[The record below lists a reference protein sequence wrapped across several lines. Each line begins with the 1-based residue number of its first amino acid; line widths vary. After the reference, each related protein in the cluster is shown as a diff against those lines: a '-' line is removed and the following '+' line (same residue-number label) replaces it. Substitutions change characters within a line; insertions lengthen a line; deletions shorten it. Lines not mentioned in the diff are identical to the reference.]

1 MTAITPLPSGSPA
14 RLRSG
19 PTTPDPPPRLRRR
32 LAESNSRMFRASPL
46 NYLVLL
52 ITFVLSTFPLY
63 WMLVLASRTN
73 DEVIALPPPLTP
85 GGHLAGNVRKL
96 FENQDVL
103 FAKALINSFIVA
115 GTITLGVV
123 TFSAL
128 AGFAF
133 AKLRFRGSNLLLGI
147 VVLTMMVPIQLGTIP
162 LYMMMSW
169 LGLQGTLPTVIL
181 PFLANGFGVFMMR
194 QYAGQAVPDE
204 LIEAAR
210 VDGASTLR
218 IFFSV
223 VLPALRPAA
232 AILGLFTFMQ
242 YWNDFLWPYVAL
254 NPEHPTVQVA
264 LSRLSSGY
272 YTDQALV
279 MAGTLMA
286 TLPLI
291 VVVVL
296 FGRQLISGIMDGAV
310 KA

>member
-1 MTAITPLPSGSPA
+1 MTTLELTTPQSL
-14 RLRSG
+14 
-19 PTTPDPPPRLRRR
+19 PDPPPRLSRK
-32 LAESNSRMFRASPL
+32 LVESNNRMFRASPL
-46 NYLVLL
+46 NYLVLV
-52 ITFVLSTFPLY
+52 ITFVLSAFPLY

-73 DEVIALPPPLTP
+73 DEIVQLPPPMVP
-85 GGHLAGNVRKL
+85 GGHLAGNVSSL
-96 FENQDVL
+96 FDKADVL
-103 FAKALINSFIVA
+103 FARALINSFIVA
-115 GTITLGVV
+115 GTITVSVV
-123 TFSAL
+123 IFSAL

-133 AKLRFRGSNLLLGI
+133 SKLKFRGSNLLLGI
-147 VVLTMMVPIQLGTIP
+147 VVLTMMVPVQLGTIP

-169 LGLQGTLPTVIL
+169 LGLTGTLPTVIL
-181 PFLANGFGVFMMR
+181 PFLVSGFGVFMMR
-194 QYAGQAVPDE
+194 QYATQAVPDE

-218 IFFSV
+218 IFFSI

-254 NPEHPTVQVA
+254 DPEHPTVQVA

-272 YTDQALV
+272 YQDQALV

-286 TLPLI
+286 TLPLL
-291 VVVVL
+291 VVVVI

>member
-1 MTAITPLPSGSPA
+1 MTTLDLATPQSL
-14 RLRSG
+14 
-19 PTTPDPPPRLRRR
+19 PDPQPKFRRR
-32 LAESNSRMFRASPL
+32 LLESNNRMFRASPL
-46 NYLVLL
+46 NYVVLV
-52 ITFVLSTFPLY
+52 ITFILSAFPLY
-63 WMLVLASRTN
+63 WMVVLASRTN
-73 DEVIALPPPLTP
+73 DEVVQLPPPLVP
-85 GGHLAGNVRKL
+85 GGNLGNNVEKL
-96 FENQDVL
+96 FAAQDVL
-103 FAKALINSFIVA
+103 FAKALMNSVIVS
-115 GTITLGVV
+115 GTITVSVV
-123 TFSAL
+123 IFSAL

-133 AKLRFRGSNLLLGI
+133 SKLKFRGSNLLLGV

-162 LYMMMSW
+162 LYMMMNW
-169 LGLQGTLPTVIL
+169 LGIQGTLPTVIL
-181 PFLANGFGVFMMR
+181 PFLVSGFGVFMMR
-194 QYAGQAVPDE
+194 QYASQAVPDE

-254 NPEHPTVQVA
+254 DPEHPTVQVA
-264 LSRLSSGY
+264 LSRLSSGTNY
-272 YTDQALV
+272 YQDQALV
-279 MAGTLMA
+279 MAGTLVA

-291 VVVVL
+291 VVVVV

>member
-1 MTAITPLPSGSPA
+1 MTAITPLPAGSKAPG
-14 RLRSG
+14 STTG
-19 PTTPDPPPRLRRR
+19 TTPDPAPRLSRR

-46 NYLVLL
+46 NYVVLI
-52 ITFVLSTFPLY
+52 ITFVLSAFPLY
-63 WMLVLASRTN
+63 WMLVLGSRTN
-73 DEVIALPPPLTP
+73 DQVISLPPPLTP
-85 GGHLAGNVRKL
+85 GGHLFGNIHKL
-96 FENQDVL
+96 FANQDVL

-115 GTITLGVV
+115 ATITVFVV
-123 TFSAL
+123 LFSSL

-133 AKLRFRGSNLLLGI
+133 AKLKFRGNNLLLGF

-181 PFLANGFGVFMMR
+181 PYLASGFGVFMMR

-218 IFFSV
+218 IYFSV

-254 NPEHPTVQVA
+254 DPDHPTVQVA

-291 VVVVL
+291 VVVL
-296 FGRQLISGIMDGAV
+296 FFGRQLISGIMDGAV

>member
-1 MTAITPLPSGSPA
+1 MTTLDSAYNATPQSLPEK
-14 RLRSG
+14 
-19 PTTPDPPPRLRRR
+19 PPRMSRR
-32 LAESNSRMFRASPL
+32 LVESNNRMFRASPL
-46 NYLVLL
+46 NYVVLV

-73 DEVIALPPPLTP
+73 DEVVSLPPPMTP
-85 GGHLAGNVRKL
+85 GGNLGRNVSAL
-96 FENQDVL
+96 FDAPDVL
-103 FAKALINSFIVA
+103 FAKALMNSFIVA
-115 GTITLGVV
+115 GTITVSVV
-123 TFSAL
+123 IFSAL

-133 AKLRFRGSNLLLGI
+133 AKLKFRGSGLLLGL

-162 LYMMMSW
+162 LYMMMDW

-181 PFLANGFGVFMMR
+181 PFLVSGFGVFMMR
-194 QYAGQAVPDE
+194 QYAAQAVPDE

-210 VDGASTLR
+210 VDGASSLR
-218 IFFSV
+218 IFWSV

-254 NPEHPTVQVA
+254 DPDHPTVQVA
-264 LSRLSSGY
+264 LSRLASGSGY
-272 YTDQALV
+272 GQDQALV

-286 TLPLI
+286 TLPLLL
-291 VVVVL
+291 VVVV

-310 KA
+310 KS

>member
-1 MTAITPLPSGSPA
+1 MSTIDLVTPETASG
-14 RLRSG
+14 
-19 PTTPDPPPRLRRR
+19 PPPRLRRK
-32 LAESNSRMFRASPL
+32 LVESNNRMFRASPL
-46 NYLVLL
+46 NYIVLV
-52 ITFVLSTFPLY
+52 ITFFLSAFPLY

-73 DEVIALPPPLTP
+73 DEIVQLPPPLVP
-85 GGHLAGNVRKL
+85 GGQLSNNVETL
-96 FENQDVL
+96 FANQDVL
-103 FAKALINSFIVA
+103 FAKALMNTFIVA
-115 GTITLGVV
+115 GTITVSVV
-123 TFSAL
+123 IFSAL

-133 AKLRFRGSNLLLGI
+133 AKLKFRGSAVLLG
-147 VVLTMMVPIQLGTIP
+147 VVLLTMMVPVQLGVIP
-162 LYMMMSW
+162 LYMVMSW
-169 LGLQGTLPTVIL
+169 LGLTGTLPTVIL
-181 PFLANGFGVFMMR
+181 PFLVSGFGVFMMR
-194 QYAGQAVPDE
+194 QYASQSVPDE

-218 IFFSV
+218 IFWSV

-254 NPEHPTVQVA
+254 DPEHPTVQVA

-272 YTDQALV
+272 YQDQGLV
-279 MAGTLMA
+279 MAGTLTA

-291 VVVVL
+291 VVVVI

>member
-1 MTAITPLPSGSPA
+1 MSTLDSLGKAKLGPLPGPA
-14 RLRSG
+14 
-19 PTTPDPPPRLRRR
+19 PRLSRR
-32 LAESNSRMFRASPL
+32 LAESNNRMFRASPL
-46 NYLVLL
+46 NYVVLV
-52 ITFVLSTFPLY
+52 ITFILSAFPLY

-73 DEVIALPPPLTP
+73 DEIVQLPPPLIP
-85 GGHLAGNVRKL
+85 GGELAGNVQKL
-96 FENQDVL
+96 FDNQDVL

-115 GTITLGVV
+115 GTITVSVV
-123 TFSAL
+123 VFSAL

-133 AKLRFRGSNLLLGI
+133 AKLKFRGSTMLLGL
-147 VVLTMMVPIQLGTIP
+147 VLLTMMVPIQLGAIP
-162 LYMMMSW
+162 LYMMMDW
-169 LGLQGTLPTVIL
+169 LGIQGTLPTVIL
-181 PFLANGFGVFMMR
+181 PFLVSGFGVFMMR
-194 QYAGQAVPDE
+194 QYAIQAVPDE

-210 VDGASTLR
+210 VDGASSLR

-242 YWNDFLWPYVAL
+242 YWNDFLWPYVSL
-254 NPEHPTVQVA
+254 DPEHPTVQVA
-264 LSRLSSGY
+264 LSRLSTGY
-272 YTDQALV
+272 YQDQALV

-291 VVVVL
+291 AVVVI

>member
-1 MTAITPLPSGSPA
+1 MTTIDSAPSATPQSL
-14 RLRSG
+14 
-19 PTTPDPPPRLRRR
+19 PDPPPKLSRR
-32 LAESNSRMFRASPL
+32 LLESNNQLFRASPL
-46 NYLVLL
+46 NYVVLM
-52 ITFVLSTFPLY
+52 ISFVLSAFPLY
-63 WMLVLASRTN
+63 WMVVLASRTN
-73 DEVIALPPPLTP
+73 DEIVQLPPPMLP
-85 GGHLAGNVRKL
+85 GGHLSGNVEKL
-96 FENQDVL
+96 FDAPDVL
-103 FAKALINSFIVA
+103 FAKALMNSVIVA
-115 GTITLGVV
+115 GTITFSVV
-123 TFSAL
+123 IFSAL

-133 AKLRFRGSNLLLGI
+133 SKLKFRGSNILLG
-147 VVLTMMVPIQLGTIP
+147 VVILTMMVPIQLGTIP

-169 LGLQGTLPTVIL
+169 LGIQGTLPTVIL
-181 PFLANGFGVFMMR
+181 PFLVSGFGVFMMR
-194 QYAGQAVPDE
+194 QYASQAVPDE

-242 YWNDFLWPYVAL
+242 YWNDFLWPYVSL
-254 NPEHPTVQVA
+254 DPEHPTVQVA
-264 LSRLSSGY
+264 LSRLSSGTAY
-272 YTDQALV
+272 YQDQALV

-291 VVVVL
+291 VVVVI

>member
-1 MTAITPLPSGSPA
+1 MTTIDLATPQSL
-14 RLRSG
+14 
-19 PTTPDPPPRLRRR
+19 PDPPPRLSRR
-32 LAESNSRMFRASPL
+32 LVESNNRLFRASPL
-46 NYLVLL
+46 NYVVLV
-52 ITFVLSTFPLY
+52 ITFFLSAFPLY

-73 DEVIALPPPLTP
+73 DEVVSLPPPLVP
-85 GGHLAGNVRKL
+85 GGNLGNNVEKL
-96 FENQDVL
+96 FAAQDVL
-103 FAKALINSFIVA
+103 FAKALMNSFIVS
-115 GTITLGVV
+115 GTITVSVV
-123 TFSAL
+123 IFSAL

-133 AKLRFRGSNLLLGI
+133 SKLKFRGSNVLLG
-147 VVLTMMVPIQLGTIP
+147 VVILTMMVPIQLGTIP
-162 LYMMMSW
+162 LYMMMDW
-169 LGLQGTLPTVIL
+169 LGISGTLPTVIL
-181 PFLANGFGVFMMR
+181 PFLVSGFGVFMMR
-194 QYAGQAVPDE
+194 QYASQAVPDE

-242 YWNDFLWPYVAL
+242 YWNDFLWPYVSL
-254 NPEHPTVQVA
+254 NPENPTVQVA
-264 LSRLSSGY
+264 LSRLSSGTAY
-272 YTDQALV
+272 YQDQALV

-291 VVVVL
+291 VVVVI

>member
-1 MTAITPLPSGSPA
+1 MTTLELASAQSV
-14 RLRSG
+14 
-19 PTTPDPPPRLRRR
+19 PDPPPRLSRR
-32 LAESNSRMFRASPL
+32 LLQSNNRMFRASPL
-46 NYLVLL
+46 NYLVLV
-52 ITFVLSTFPLY
+52 ITFILSAFPLY

-73 DEVIALPPPLTP
+73 DEIVQLPPPLVP
-85 GGHLAGNVRKL
+85 GGKLVGNVDAL
-96 FENQDVL
+96 FANQDVL

-115 GTITLGVV
+115 GTITVSVV
-123 TFSAL
+123 IFSAL

-133 AKLRFRGSNLLLGI
+133 AKLKFRGSNILLG
-147 VVLTMMVPIQLGTIP
+147 VVLLTMMVPIQLGTIP

-169 LGLQGTLPTVIL
+169 LGLTGTLPTVIL
-181 PFLANGFGVFMMR
+181 PFLVSGFGVFMMR
-194 QYAGQAVPDE
+194 QYATQAVPDE

-218 IFFSV
+218 IFWSV

-242 YWNDFLWPYVAL
+242 FWNDFLWPYVAL
-254 NPEHPTVQVA
+254 DPEHPTVQVA

-272 YTDQALV
+272 YQDQALV

-291 VVVVL
+291 VVVVI